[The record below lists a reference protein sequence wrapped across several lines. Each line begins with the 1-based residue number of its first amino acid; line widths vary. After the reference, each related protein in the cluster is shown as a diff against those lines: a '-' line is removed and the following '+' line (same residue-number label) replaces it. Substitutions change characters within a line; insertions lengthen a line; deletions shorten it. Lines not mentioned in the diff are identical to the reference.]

1 MNNGYHVH
9 EMNPFYVQ
17 AVAEHRELHAAVE
30 GIRKTLAAHDEHDVD
45 DKYVKLVLC
54 EIRCLRDKLDQHFAQ
69 EEEGGYL
76 EEAVGRLPQVA
87 PQADTLQRQHG
98 ALLKLANLMLADAE
112 AGGDVAHVW
121 RKLRTGYD
129 AFAKRLHAHEAAE
142 NVLLQRAFNE
152 DPGIET

>member
-30 GIRKTLAAHDEHDVD
+30 LIRKSLVARNEQEVD
-45 DKYVKLVLC
+45 AKDVKLALC
-54 EIRCLRDKLDQHFAQ
+54 EIRCLRDKLDRHFAQ

-87 PQADTLQRQHG
+87 PQADNLQRQHG

-112 AGGDVAHVW
+112 AEKDAAHAW
-121 RKLRTGYD
+121 RKLRTDYD

-152 DPGIET
+152 DLGIET